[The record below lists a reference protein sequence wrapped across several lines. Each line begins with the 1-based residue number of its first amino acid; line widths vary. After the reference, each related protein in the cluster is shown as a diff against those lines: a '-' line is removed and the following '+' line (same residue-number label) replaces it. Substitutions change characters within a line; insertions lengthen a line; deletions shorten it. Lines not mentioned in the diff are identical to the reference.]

1 MPPVGGEE
9 GAGES
14 PPCVAVG
21 EDGAGEWPACA
32 AGGSRGSRR
41 RARPWERTE
50 RRGRMVTTMGVVTER
65 IKERDG
71 EGAAESWGG
80 AGGFSS
86 ERGDDGFS
94 VGSDGKK
101 ISGVPYLKL
110 HALRERLRSFAIT
123 ASCLSH

>member
-21 EDGAGEWPACA
+21 EAGGEW
-32 AGGSRGSRR
+32 RR
-41 RARPWERTE
+41 RARWESSAAVWPWERTE